1 MSSGTKRE
9 LGIEGSPKGK
19 YAEFPGCWAGSLRF
33 PLHGYARLDDFVHAD
48 VTHNELGE
56 QLDKVGGCDHIV
68 LGPADVNEDVLDV
81 FRLCG
86 EGTEEKA

>member
-9 LGIEGSPKGK
+9 LGKGPRR
-19 YAEFPGCWAGSLRF
+19 EERRVPQGCWAGSLRF

-86 EGTEEKA
+86 EYGTEEKA

>member
-1 MSSGTKRE
+1 M
-9 LGIEGSPKGK
+9 
-19 YAEFPGCWAGSLRF
+19 
-33 PLHGYARLDDFVHAD
+33 HAD

-68 LGPADVNEDVLDV
+68 LGPADVNKDVLDV